1 MCRVRR
7 IPDSLWVYQN
17 IPDQGKLHGGDQIFA
32 FEVLANMELYD
43 PIFLQMLDTF
53 PFCVFEFQA
62 NYIFM
67 TLTPFLMLGWN
78 AHWLLGFEKRQK
90 LRS

>member
-17 IPDQGKLHGGDQIFA
+17 IPDQEKLHGGGGHNFA

-62 NYIFM
+62 N
-67 TLTPFLMLGWN
+67 
-78 AHWLLGFEKRQK
+78 
-90 LRS
+90 